1 MEVLYYFFT
10 FTTNVVL
17 IEAIEII
24 DSWWLI
30 AESYTEFTMNG
41 ETIAIIILGIAL
53 LVLVILLLTRRN
65 QDYSQSFSLIQQRM
79 GQIEVQVKSSL
90 DEGNKSVNAKFD
102 DSLKVIG
109 DIKKTIGSME
119 AANKQMLEI
128 GQNIASLQDLLRP
141 PQIRG
146 GLGEMTLNSILSE
159 LLPRQNFEEQYRF
172 RNGVIVDAIIRV
184 GDRIV
189 PIDSK
194 FPLESF
200 ERYMAC
206 TEDKEKTA
214 NLKDFCRSVK
224 TKIDDIASKY
234 ILEDEATFDFALMF
248 IPSENVY
255 YQTILKDDMELEGKS
270 IAEYALGKRVVI
282 VSPNSIYAYLRVIHI
297 GLRGMQVES
306 NARKIMDDYNRLTK
320 ELEKF
325 EKQFVTLGAHINHAQ
340 SAYDGAVRQ
349 LDTVSAK
356 LAQVGVSTEV
366 KAIDQGEE

>member
-1 MEVLYYFFT
+1 
-10 FTTNVVL
+10 
-17 IEAIEII
+17 
-24 DSWWLI
+24 
-30 AESYTEFTMNG
+30 MNG
-41 ETIAIIILGIAL
+41 ETIAIIALGIAL
-53 LVLVILLLTRRN
+53 IVLIIIILTRRA
-65 QDYSQSFSLIQQRM
+65 QDYSQSFALLQQRM
-79 GQIEVQVKSSL
+79 GQIEVQVQSSL
-90 DEGNKSVNAKFD
+90 DEGNRSTSARFE

-109 DIKKTIGSME
+109 DIKKTIGSLE

-146 GLGEMTLNSILSE
+146 SLGEMTLNNILSE

-184 GDRIV
+184 GNRIIA
-189 PIDSK
+189 IDSK

-200 ERYMAC
+200 ERYIAC
-206 TEDKEKTA
+206 TEDKEKTT

-224 TKIDDIASKY
+224 SKIDDIASKY
-234 ILEDEATFDFALMF
+234 ILEDEKTFDFALMF

-255 YQTILKDDMELEGKS
+255 YQTILKDDMQVESKS

-297 GLRGMQVES
+297 GLRGMQVET

-325 EKQFVTLGAHINHAQ
+325 ERQFVTLGGHINHAQ
-340 SAYDGAVRQ
+340 SAFDGAARQ
-349 LDTVSAK
+349 LETVSSK
-356 LAQVGVSTEV
+356 LAQVGTSDEV
-366 KAIDQGEE
+366 KEITEAEEENA

>member
-1 MEVLYYFFT
+1 
-10 FTTNVVL
+10 
-17 IEAIEII
+17 
-24 DSWWLI
+24 
-30 AESYTEFTMNG
+30 MNG
-41 ETIAIIILGIAL
+41 ETIAIIILGIA
-53 LVLVILLLTRRN
+53 VVILIVMLLTRRG
-65 QDYSQSFSLIQQRM
+65 QDYSQSFALLQHRI
-79 GQIEVQVKSSL
+79 GQIEIQVKSSL
-90 DEGNKSVNAKFD
+90 DESHQSVNTRFE

-146 GLGEMTLNSILSE
+146 GLGEMTLNNILSE

-172 RNGVIVDAIIRV
+172 HNGVIVDAIIRV
-184 GDRIV
+184 GNRIV

-200 ERYMAC
+200 ERYISC
-206 TEDKEKTA
+206 TEDKAKTA

-224 TKIDDIASKY
+224 SKIDDISAKY

-255 YQTILKDDMELEGKS
+255 YQTILKNEMEVDGKS

-306 NARKIMDDYNRLTK
+306 NVRKIMDDYSRLSA

-325 EKQFVTLGAHINHAQ
+325 EKQFATLGSHINRAQ
-340 SAYDGAVRQ
+340 STFGGAARQ
-349 LDTVSAK
+349 LETVSSK
-356 LAQVGVSTEV
+356 LALAGQTRV
-366 KAIDQGEE
+366 EEIENTKNPEL